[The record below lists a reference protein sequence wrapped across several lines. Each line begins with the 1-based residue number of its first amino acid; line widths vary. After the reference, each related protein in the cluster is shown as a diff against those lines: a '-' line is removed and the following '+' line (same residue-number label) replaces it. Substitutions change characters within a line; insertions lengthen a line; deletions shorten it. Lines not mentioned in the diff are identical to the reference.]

1 MRVAPDCLAHAARP
15 TLLLNE
21 GTAMDNAVRRQ
32 TLADVLH
39 RTAQRVPAK
48 PGLLCADT
56 QWSFAQFDATVDRV
70 AAGLAQHGVG
80 YASRV
85 AVLARNS
92 HAFAALRFALARL
105 GAVLVPI
112 NFMLKAEEVAYIL
125 RHAKATMLATDSGL
139 AELARAAAA
148 LDTQVKDFVWLPS
161 EDPSQPAAGMIS
173 FDELAATTPPPP
185 PAPQL
190 TSTDLAQIVYTSG
203 TESVPKGAMLTHD
216 AVIWQYA
223 SCAIDAAIEPGDVLL
238 HALPLYHCA
247 QLDVFL
253 GPAIYVGATGVVTA
267 KPTPDNLLPLIA
279 KHRITSFFAP
289 PTVWIALLRSPLFDT
304 TDLSSLRKGYYGASI
319 MPVEVL
325 KELARRLP
333 DVRFWNLYGQT
344 EIAPLATMLGPQDQ
358 LRKPGSCGK
367 PVVNVETRVV
377 DDAMQDV
384 PPGGVGE
391 IVHRSPH
398 LMLGYYNDEEK
409 TKAAFAGGWF
419 HSGDLAT
426 IDDEGFITVVDRK
439 KDMIKSGGE
448 NVASREVEEMVYRL
462 PAVSE
467 VAVVGLPHPKWVEA
481 VAAIVVVKQGQQLTE
496 AEVLE
501 HCVKHMAGFKA
512 PKAVVFVDALPKNPS
527 GKLLKRELRQRHA
540 GLFG

>member
-1 MRVAPDCLAHAARP
+1 
-15 TLLLNE
+15 
-21 GTAMDNAVRRQ
+21 MDSAIRRQ
-32 TLADVLH
+32 TIADLLH
-39 RTAQRVPAK
+39 RTAQRSPGK
-48 PGLLCADT
+48 PGLICGST
-56 QWSFAQFDATVDRV
+56 EWTFAEFDAVVDRV
-70 AAGLAQHGVG
+70 AAGLARMGVG
-80 YASRV
+80 HASRV

-125 RHAKATMLATDSGL
+125 KHAQAQTLATDSGL
-139 AELARAAAA
+139 AELARGAAAMGTA
-148 LDTQVKDFVWLPS
+148 VRQFIWLPS
-161 EDPSQPAAGMIS
+161 EEPTAPAAGMTS
-173 FDELAATTPPPP
+173 FDELARTDGPP
-185 PAPQL
+185 PATPQL
-190 TSTDLAQIVYTSG
+190 SSTDLAQIVYTSG
-203 TESVPKGAMLTHD
+203 TESSPKGAMLTHD

-223 SCAIDAAIEPGDVLL
+223 SCAVDASIASGDVML

-253 GPAIYVGATGVVTA
+253 GPAVYVGATSIVTA

-279 KHRITSFFAP
+279 RHRIASFFAP
-289 PTVWIALLRSPLFDT
+289 PTVWIALLRSPLFDG

-325 KELARRLP
+325 KELKQRLP
-333 DVRFWNLYGQT
+333 AVGFWNLYGQT
-344 EIAPLATMLGPQDQ
+344 EIAPLATMLGPDDQ
-358 LRKPGSCGK
+358 LRKPGSCGRA
-367 PVVNVETRVV
+367 VLNVETRVV
-377 DDAMQDV
+377 DELMRDV
-384 PPGGVGE
+384 KPGEVGE

-398 LMLGYYNDEEK
+398 LMLGYFHDEEK

-448 NVASREVEEMVYRL
+448 NVASREVEEMIYRL

-467 VAVVGLPHPKWVEA
+467 VAVIGVPHPKWVEA
-481 VAAIVVVKQGQQLTE
+481 VCAVVVVKAGQQLRETD
-496 AEVLE
+496 VVD
-501 HCVKHMAGFKA
+501 HCSQHMAGFKV

-527 GKLLKRELRQRHA
+527 GKLLKRELRQRFASHCA
-540 GLFG
+540 